1 MALCRKWRRNL
12 AQPLSCTDFETVVN
26 GSPENSYSPIKG
38 VGLEAVLFFF

>member
-12 AQPLSCTDFETVVN
+12 AQPLSCTDFEVN